1 MAVPKYYEMYH
12 SFLQSLSDGE
22 EHPYSDV
29 KKKVIEDFK
38 LTDTELA
45 ELLPS
50 GKQPVFSNRIGW
62 CRTYLKKA
70 GLIESPTK
78 AHFMITKSGREVLKS
93 GREITNETLREFPSF
108 VKFIDSDTKKIKD
121 SSEEKES
128 LNNDETPQETLERVY
143 GELNNVLKD
152 ELLTRI
158 HEKSPDFFE
167 KMVVELMEKM
177 GYGRGQITQKSRDEG
192 IDGMVYQDKLGFDVI
207 YIQAKRY
214 DLEKTVGRPELQKFG
229 GAIPEKNVKGLF
241 VTTGRFS
248 QDAQKYANDRH
259 IILIDGQR
267 LAELMIEH
275 DFGVSTEYTYR
286 IKRIDMDAF
295 EEEDRSFIV

>member
-93 GREITNETLREFPSF
+93 GREITNEILREFPSF

-121 SSEEKES
+121 SSEKKES

-152 ELLTRI
+152 ELITRI

-275 DFGVSTEYTYR
+275 DFGVSTEYIYR
-286 IKRIDMDAF
+286 IKRIDMDVF
-295 EEEDRSFIV
+295 EEED

>member
-128 LNNDETPQETLERVY
+128 LNNDETPQETLERVF
-143 GELNNVLKD
+143 GELNNVLKV

-275 DFGVSTEYTYR
+275 DFGVSTEYIYR
-286 IKRIDMDAF
+286 IKRIDMDVF
-295 EEEDRSFIV
+295 EEED

>member
-38 LTDTELA
+38 LTDIELA

-93 GREITNETLREFPSF
+93 GKKITNEVLREFPSF
-108 VKFIDSDTKKIKD
+108 VKFIDGDTKKVKD
-121 SSEEKES
+121 TAEEKDS

-229 GAIPEKNVKGLF
+229 GAIPEKNAKGLF

-248 QDAQKYANDRH
+248 PDAQKYANDRH
-259 IILIDGQR
+259 IILIDGQH

-275 DFGVSTEYTYR
+275 DFGVSTEYIYR
-286 IKRIDMDAF
+286 IKRIDMDVF
-295 EEEDRSFIV
+295 EEED

>member
-38 LTDTELA
+38 LTDIELA

-93 GREITNETLREFPSF
+93 GKKITNEVLREFPSF
-108 VKFIDSDTKKIKD
+108 VKFIDGDTKKVKD
-121 SSEEKES
+121 TAEEKDS

-143 GELNNVLKD
+143 GKLNNVLKD

-229 GAIPEKNVKGLF
+229 GAIPEKNAKGLF

-248 QDAQKYANDRH
+248 PDAQKYANDRH

-275 DFGVSTEYTYR
+275 DFGVSTEYIYR
-286 IKRIDMDAF
+286 IKRIDMDVF
-295 EEEDRSFIV
+295 EEED

>member
-108 VKFIDSDTKKIKD
+108 VKFIDSDTKKIKG

-241 VTTGRFS
+241 GTTGRFS

-286 IKRIDMDAF
+286 IKRIDMDVF
-295 EEEDRSFIV
+295 EEED

>member
-1 MAVPKYYEMYH
+1 MSVPKYYEMYH

-38 LTDTELA
+38 LTDIELA

-93 GREITNETLREFPSF
+93 GKKITNEVLREFPSF
-108 VKFIDSDTKKIKD
+108 VKFIDGDTEKVKD
-121 SSEEKES
+121 TAEEKDS

-143 GELNNVLKD
+143 GKLNNVLKD

-229 GAIPEKNVKGLF
+229 GAIPEKNAKGLF

-248 QDAQKYANDRH
+248 PDAQKYANDRH
-259 IILIDGQR
+259 IILIDGQH

-286 IKRIDMDAF
+286 IKRIDMDVF
-295 EEEDRSFIV
+295 EEED

>member
-38 LTDTELA
+38 LTDIELA

-93 GREITNETLREFPSF
+93 GKKITNEVLREFPSF
-108 VKFIDSDTKKIKD
+108 VKFIDGDTEKVKD
-121 SSEEKES
+121 TAEEQDS

-229 GAIPEKNVKGLF
+229 GAIPEKNAKGLF

-248 QDAQKYANDRH
+248 PDAQKYANDRH
-259 IILIDGQR
+259 IILIDGQH

-286 IKRIDMDAF
+286 IKRIDMDVF
-295 EEEDRSFIV
+295 EEED

>member
-38 LTDTELA
+38 LTDIELA

-93 GREITNETLREFPSF
+93 GEKITNEVLREFPSF
-108 VKFIDSDTKKIKD
+108 VKFIDGDTEKVKD
-121 SSEEKES
+121 TAEEKDS
-128 LNNDETPQETLERVY
+128 LNNDETPQETLEREY

-158 HEKSPDFFE
+158 HKKSPDFFE

-229 GAIPEKNVKGLF
+229 GAIPEKNAKGLF

-248 QDAQKYANDRH
+248 PDAQKYANDRH
-259 IILIDGQR
+259 IILIDGQH

-286 IKRIDMDAF
+286 IKRIDMDVF
-295 EEEDRSFIV
+295 EEED

>member
-38 LTDTELA
+38 LTDIELA

-93 GREITNETLREFPSF
+93 GKKIINEVLREFPSF
-108 VKFIDSDTKKIKD
+108 VKFIDGDTKKVKD
-121 SSEEKES
+121 TAEEKDS

-229 GAIPEKNVKGLF
+229 GAIPEKNAKGLF

-248 QDAQKYANDRH
+248 PDAQKYANDRH
-259 IILIDGQR
+259 IILIDGQH

-286 IKRIDMDAF
+286 IKRIDMDVF
-295 EEEDRSFIV
+295 EEED

>member
-158 HEKSPDFFE
+158 HEKSPDLFE

-286 IKRIDMDAF
+286 IKRIDMDVF
-295 EEEDRSFIV
+295 EED

>member
-93 GREITNETLREFPSF
+93 GREITNEILREFPSF

-121 SSEEKES
+121 SSEKKES

-152 ELLTRI
+152 ELITRI

-177 GYGRGQITQKSRDEG
+177 GYGRGQITQESRDEG

-275 DFGVSTEYTYR
+275 DFGVSTEYIYR
-286 IKRIDMDAF
+286 IKRIDMDVF
-295 EEEDRSFIV
+295 EED

>member
-45 ELLPS
+45 ELMPS

-108 VKFIDSDTKKIKD
+108 VKFIDSDTKKNKD

-286 IKRIDMDAF
+286 IKRIDMDVF
-295 EEEDRSFIV
+295 EED

>member
-108 VKFIDSDTKKIKD
+108 VKFIDSDTKKIKG

-259 IILIDGQR
+259 IILIDGQC

-286 IKRIDMDAF
+286 IKRIDMDVF
-295 EEEDRSFIV
+295 EED

>member
-121 SSEEKES
+121 SSEEKEP

-286 IKRIDMDAF
+286 IKRIDMDVF
-295 EEEDRSFIV
+295 EED

>member
-38 LTDTELA
+38 LTDIELA

-93 GREITNETLREFPSF
+93 GKKITNEVLREFPSF
-108 VKFIDSDTKKIKD
+108 VKFIDGDTKKVKD
-121 SSEEKES
+121 TAEEKDS

-158 HEKSPDFFE
+158 HEKSSDFFE

-229 GAIPEKNVKGLF
+229 GAIPEKNAKGLF

-248 QDAQKYANDRH
+248 PDAQKYANDRH
-259 IILIDGQR
+259 IILIDGQH

-275 DFGVSTEYTYR
+275 DFGVSTEYIYR
-286 IKRIDMDAF
+286 IKRIDMDVF
-295 EEEDRSFIV
+295 EEED

>member
-38 LTDTELA
+38 LTDIELA

-93 GREITNETLREFPSF
+93 GKKITNEVLREFPSF
-108 VKFIDSDTKKIKD
+108 VKFIDGDTKKVKD
-121 SSEEKES
+121 TAEEKDS

-143 GELNNVLKD
+143 GEFNNVLKD

-229 GAIPEKNVKGLF
+229 GAIPEKNAKGLF

-248 QDAQKYANDRH
+248 PDAQKYANDRH
-259 IILIDGQR
+259 IILIDGQH

-275 DFGVSTEYTYR
+275 DFGVSTEYIYR
-286 IKRIDMDAF
+286 IKRIDMDVF
-295 EEEDRSFIV
+295 EEED

>member
-22 EHPYSDV
+22 EHPYSDA

-38 LTDTELA
+38 LTDIELA

-93 GREITNETLREFPSF
+93 GKKITNEVLREFPSF
-108 VKFIDSDTKKIKD
+108 VKFIDGDTKKVKD
-121 SSEEKES
+121 TAEEKDS

-229 GAIPEKNVKGLF
+229 GAIPEKNAKGLF

-248 QDAQKYANDRH
+248 PDAQKYANDRH
-259 IILIDGQR
+259 IILIDGQH

-286 IKRIDMDAF
+286 IKRIDMDVF
-295 EEEDRSFIV
+295 EEED

>member
-1 MAVPKYYEMYH
+1 MAVPKYYEMYY

-38 LTDTELA
+38 LTDIELA

-93 GREITNETLREFPSF
+93 GKKITNEVLREFPSF
-108 VKFIDSDTKKIKD
+108 VKFIDGDTKKVKD
-121 SSEEKES
+121 TAEEKDS

-229 GAIPEKNVKGLF
+229 GAIPEKNAKGLF

-248 QDAQKYANDRH
+248 PDAQKYANDRH
-259 IILIDGQR
+259 IILIDGQH
-267 LAELMIEH
+267 LAELMIEY

-286 IKRIDMDAF
+286 IKRIDMDVF
-295 EEEDRSFIV
+295 EEED

>member
-1 MAVPKYYEMYH
+1 MYH

-121 SSEEKES
+121 SSEEKKS

-275 DFGVSTEYTYR
+275 DFGVSTEYIYR
-286 IKRIDMDAF
+286 IKRIDMDVF
-295 EEEDRSFIV
+295 EEED

>member
-38 LTDTELA
+38 LTDIELA

-93 GREITNETLREFPSF
+93 GREITNEILREFPSF

-121 SSEEKES
+121 SSEKKES

-152 ELLTRI
+152 ELITRI

-275 DFGVSTEYTYR
+275 DFGVSTEYIYR
-286 IKRIDMDAF
+286 IKRIDMDVF
-295 EEEDRSFIV
+295 EED

>member
-1 MAVPKYYEMYH
+1 MAVPKYYAMYR

-22 EHPYSDV
+22 EHLYIDA

-38 LTDTELA
+38 LTDSELA
-45 ELLPS
+45 EMLPS
-50 GKQPVFSNRIGW
+50 GKQTVFSNRIGW

-78 AHFMITKSGREVLKS
+78 AHFRITKAGKEVLKS
-93 GREITNETLREFPSF
+93 SEEINNETLRKFPSF
-108 VKFIDSDTKKIKD
+108 VKFIDGDTKKAKD
-121 SSEEKES
+121 SAEEKEALS
-128 LNNDETPQETLERVY
+128 NEETPQETLERVY
-143 GELNNVLKD
+143 GELNHVLKD
-152 ELLTRI
+152 ELLNRI

-167 KMVVELMEKM
+167 KLVVELMEKM

-229 GAIPEKNVKGLF
+229 GAIPEKNAKGLF

-248 QDAQKYANDRH
+248 QDAKKYANDRH

-286 IKRIDMDAF
+286 IKRIDMDVF
-295 EEEDRSFIV
+295 EEEE

>member
-1 MAVPKYYEMYH
+1 MAVPKYYEMYY
-12 SFLQSLSDGE
+12 SFLQSLLDGE

-38 LTDTELA
+38 LTDIELA

-93 GREITNETLREFPSF
+93 GKKITNEVLREFPSF
-108 VKFIDSDTKKIKD
+108 VKFIDGDTKKVKD
-121 SSEEKES
+121 TAEEKDS

-229 GAIPEKNVKGLF
+229 GAIPEKNAKGLF

-248 QDAQKYANDRH
+248 PDAKKYANDRH
-259 IILIDGQR
+259 IILIDGQH

-286 IKRIDMDAF
+286 IKRIDMDVF
-295 EEEDRSFIV
+295 EEED

>member
-1 MAVPKYYEMYH
+1 MYH

-121 SSEEKES
+121 SSEEKKS

-275 DFGVSTEYTYR
+275 DFGVSTEYIYR
-286 IKRIDMDAF
+286 IKRIDMDVF
-295 EEEDRSFIV
+295 EED

>member
-38 LTDTELA
+38 LTDIELA

-93 GREITNETLREFPSF
+93 GEKITNEVLREFPSF
-108 VKFIDSDTKKIKD
+108 VKFIDGDTEKVKD
-121 SSEEKES
+121 TAEEKDS

-158 HEKSPDFFE
+158 HKKSPDFFE

-229 GAIPEKNVKGLF
+229 GAIPEKNAKGLF

-248 QDAQKYANDRH
+248 PDAQKYANDRH
-259 IILIDGQR
+259 IILIDGQH

-286 IKRIDMDAF
+286 IKRIDMDVF
-295 EEEDRSFIV
+295 EEED

>member
-1 MAVPKYYEMYH
+1 MAVPKYYEMYY

-38 LTDTELA
+38 LTDIELA
-45 ELLPS
+45 ERLPS

-93 GREITNETLREFPSF
+93 GKKITNEVLREFPSF
-108 VKFIDSDTKKIKD
+108 VKFIDGDTKKVKD
-121 SSEEKES
+121 TAEEKDS

-229 GAIPEKNVKGLF
+229 GAIPEKNAKGLF

-248 QDAQKYANDRH
+248 PDAKKYANDRH
-259 IILIDGQR
+259 IILIDGQH

-286 IKRIDMDAF
+286 IKRIDMDVF
-295 EEEDRSFIV
+295 EEED

>member
-229 GAIPEKNVKGLF
+229 GAIPEKNAKGLF

-248 QDAQKYANDRH
+248 PDAQKYANDRH
-259 IILIDGQR
+259 IILIDGQH

-286 IKRIDMDAF
+286 IKRIDMDVF
-295 EEEDRSFIV
+295 EEED

>member
-1 MAVPKYYEMYH
+1 MVQNVSEKGGVDRK
-12 SFLQSLSDGE
+12 SDKSAF
-22 EHPYSDV
+22 YDYKIRKRS
-29 KKKVIEDFK
+29 IE
-38 LTDTELA
+38 
-45 ELLPS
+45 
-50 GKQPVFSNRIGW
+50 I
-62 CRTYLKKA
+62 
-70 GLIESPTK
+70 
-78 AHFMITKSGREVLKS
+78 REK
-93 GREITNETLREFPSF
+93 ITNEVLREFPSF
-108 VKFIDSDTKKIKD
+108 VKFIDGDTKKVKD
-121 SSEEKES
+121 TAEEKDS

-229 GAIPEKNVKGLF
+229 GAIPEKNAKGLF

-248 QDAQKYANDRH
+248 PDAQKYANDRH
-259 IILIDGQR
+259 IILIDGQH

-286 IKRIDMDAF
+286 IKRIDMDVF
-295 EEEDRSFIV
+295 EEED

>member
-38 LTDTELA
+38 LTDIELA

-50 GKQPVFSNRIGW
+50 GKQLVFSNRIGW

-93 GREITNETLREFPSF
+93 GKKITNEVLREFPSF
-108 VKFIDSDTKKIKD
+108 VKFIDGDTKKVKD
-121 SSEEKES
+121 TAEEKDS
-128 LNNDETPQETLERVY
+128 LNNDGTPQETLERVY

-229 GAIPEKNVKGLF
+229 GAIPEKNAKGLF

-248 QDAQKYANDRH
+248 PDAQKYANDRH
-259 IILIDGQR
+259 IILIDGQH

-286 IKRIDMDAF
+286 IKRIDMDVF
-295 EEEDRSFIV
+295 EEED

>member
-267 LAELMIEH
+267 LAELMIEY
-275 DFGVSTEYTYR
+275 DFGVSTEYIYR
-286 IKRIDMDAF
+286 IKRIDMDVF
-295 EEEDRSFIV
+295 EEED

>member
-22 EHPYSDV
+22 EQSYSDV
-29 KKKVIEDFK
+29 KKKVIEDVK
-38 LTDTELA
+38 LTDIELA
-45 ELLPS
+45 ELPS

-93 GREITNETLREFPSF
+93 GKKITNEVLREFPSF
-108 VKFIDSDTKKIKD
+108 VKFIDGDTKKVKD
-121 SSEEKES
+121 TAEEKDS

-192 IDGMVYQDKLGFDVI
+192 IDGI

-229 GAIPEKNVKGLF
+229 GAIPEKNAKGLF

-248 QDAQKYANDRH
+248 PDAQKYANDRH
-259 IILIDGQR
+259 IILIDGQH

-286 IKRIDMDAF
+286 IKRIDMDVF
-295 EEEDRSFIV
+295 EEED

>member
-1 MAVPKYYEMYH
+1 MVQNVSEKGGVDRK
-12 SFLQSLSDGE
+12 SDKSAF
-22 EHPYSDV
+22 YDYKIRKRS
-29 KKKVIEDFK
+29 IE
-38 LTDTELA
+38 
-45 ELLPS
+45 
-50 GKQPVFSNRIGW
+50 I
-62 CRTYLKKA
+62 
-70 GLIESPTK
+70 
-78 AHFMITKSGREVLKS
+78 REK
-93 GREITNETLREFPSF
+93 ITNEVLREFPSF
-108 VKFIDSDTKKIKD
+108 VKFIDGDTKKVKD
-121 SSEEKES
+121 TAEEKDS
-128 LNNDETPQETLERVY
+128 LNNDETPQETLERMY

-158 HEKSPDFFE
+158 HEKLPDFFE

-229 GAIPEKNVKGLF
+229 GAIPEKNAKGLF

-248 QDAQKYANDRH
+248 PDAQKYANDRH
-259 IILIDGQR
+259 IILIDGQH

-286 IKRIDMDAF
+286 IKRIDMDVF
-295 EEEDRSFIV
+295 EEED

>member
-121 SSEEKES
+121 SSEEKKS

-229 GAIPEKNVKGLF
+229 GAIPEKNAKGLF

-275 DFGVSTEYTYR
+275 DFGVSTEYIYR
-286 IKRIDMDAF
+286 IKRIDMDVF
-295 EEEDRSFIV
+295 EED

>member
-108 VKFIDSDTKKIKD
+108 VKFIDSDTKKIKG

-286 IKRIDMDAF
+286 IKRIDMDVF
-295 EEEDRSFIV
+295 EED

>member
-108 VKFIDSDTKKIKD
+108 VKFIDSDTKKIKG

-143 GELNNVLKD
+143 RELNNVLKD

-286 IKRIDMDAF
+286 IKRIDMDVF
-295 EEEDRSFIV
+295 EED

>member
-22 EHPYSDV
+22 VHPYSDV

-38 LTDTELA
+38 LTDIELA

-93 GREITNETLREFPSF
+93 GEKITNEVLREFPSF
-108 VKFIDSDTKKIKD
+108 VKFIDGDTKKVKD
-121 SSEEKES
+121 TAEEKDS

-158 HEKSPDFFE
+158 HEKSSDFFE

-214 DLEKTVGRPELQKFG
+214 DLEKTVGRPELQKFE
-229 GAIPEKNVKGLF
+229 GAIPEKNAKGLF

-248 QDAQKYANDRH
+248 PDAQKYANDRH

-275 DFGVSTEYTYR
+275 DFGVSTEYLYR
-286 IKRIDMDAF
+286 IKRIDMDVF
-295 EEEDRSFIV
+295 EEED